1 MPLYECK
8 ACDYSTD
15 RSNNWNKHITT
26 AKHQKNSQF
35 NKFIDDEGKYTCN
48 ICNKKYKYKSGLSKH
63 RAMHNNEEVN
73 QVTNVESKNDA
84 KSEEFSALYSLLQQS
99 LNQNQENLDKLLP
112 KVGNVTNNINK
123 MTINV
128 FLNDHCKDAMNISE
142 FMDKV
147 KLTVDDLYYTG
158 ENGYIKGIT
167 NIFVKNLTNLP
178 ATERPI
184 HCCDKKKLEFYVKDE
199 NKWEKDLKNEK
210 INKTIACLSKKQV
223 SAIKLWE
230 EHHPN
235 WTSDELLTSE
245 YINLVQ
251 KITSVEDGMKEV
263 ENIYKSIGHNTD
275 WLQTANLSIKDE

>member
-15 RSNNWNKHITT
+15 RSNNWNKHIITS
-26 AKHQKNSQF
+26 KHQKNSQY
-35 NKFIDDEGKYTCN
+35 NKFIDKEGKYTCN

-63 RAMHNNEEVN
+63 RLTHSSNNEQEQNQIINNEEK
-73 QVTNVESKNDA
+73 T
-84 KSEEFSALYSLLQQS
+84 EEITALYSLLQQS

-128 FLNDHCKDAMNISE
+128 FLNDHCKDAMNISD
-142 FMDKV
+142 FMDQV

-184 HCCDKKKLEFYVKDE
+184 HCCDKKRLQFYVKDE
-199 NKWEKDLKNEK
+199 DKWEKDIENAK
-210 INKTIACLSKKQV
+210 INKTIDCLSKKQV

-230 EHHPN
+230 EYHPN
-235 WTSDELLTSE
+235 WTSDEKLTSE

-251 KITSVEDGMKEV
+251 KITSVDDSIKEI
-263 ENIYKSIGHNTD
+263 ENIYKTVSDNTD
-275 WLQTANLSIKDE
+275 WLKTTQLTIDDE